1 MAQVEPGF
9 LAKSIPDQAPEHGE
23 EWSSISKDY
32 QNIILP
38 GITHWQHPNFFA
50 YFPAN
55 ATFEGALADLYSTS
69 ITNPGFNW
77 SVSPSNTE
85 LELITLNWMAK
96 LFGLSEDFLTTS
108 KKGGGIILG
117 TASEVAITVA
127 VAARERALHHMESS
141 THSNGTS
148 SSVNADGLPETETT
162 LDPDAAVVAS
172 KDSHGQ
178 SISEQAAKASTDDAA
193 EDVATWRGRATSK
206 LVMYG
211 TTQTHS
217 IGAKAALVLGLNF
230 RAIEVYAK
238 DAYALRGDSLE
249 AALKEDTATG
259 LVPFLLIATVGSTSS
274 GAIDNLS
281 EIHSIGKFN

>member
-9 LAKSIPDQAPEHGE
+9 LAKSIPDEAPEEGE
-23 EWSSISKDY
+23 EWSTISSDY

-38 GITHWQHPNFFA
+38 GITHWQHPNFYA

-55 ATFEGALADLYSTS
+55 ATFEGALADLYAAS

-96 LFGLSEDFLTTS
+96 LFGLSDDFLTTS
-108 KKGGGIILG
+108 KNGGGIILG

-141 THSNGTS
+141 SRPNGKTS
-148 SSVNADGLPETETT
+148 STSANGLPETETA
-162 LDPDAAVVAS
+162 LDPDAAIIAS
-172 KDSHGQ
+172 KESHGQ
-178 SISEQAAKASTDDAA
+178 SISQQAANDAA
-193 EDVATWRGRATSK
+193 VDVAAWRGRATSK

-238 DAYALRGDSLE
+238 DAYALRGDLLE
-249 AALKEDTATG
+249 AALREDAAKG

-274 GAIDNLS
+274 GAIDNLG
-281 EIHSIGKFN
+281 EIRSVGESN